1 MQKQKMKNVNNR
13 PHQEKHKHHKEQYQ
27 NNSDSEYSETEAGS
41 SSEVVINISLLKEI
55 ADTLTSIIS
64 QSQNSKNPINEISP
78 FKHDYVPK
86 ISLFDYLY
94 RIQKYAGIENS
105 TLILA
110 LIYIDRI
117 CSKKKLTLTKYNIHR
132 LLFTSIIIAIKYN
145 EDIKYNNLFYSKI
158 AGVSVSEL
166 IQLEAAFLKIIN
178 FELFV
183 PDDLYQ
189 KYNDYLNINID
200 INE

>member
-1 MQKQKMKNVNNR
+1 MRNVNNK
-13 PHQEKHKHHKEQYQ
+13 PPQENHKHKHHKELFQ

-41 SSEVVINISLLKEI
+41 STEVVINISLLKEI
-55 ADTLTSIIS
+55 ADTLASIIF
-64 QSQNSKNPINEISP
+64 QNKNSKNQVNEISP
-78 FKHDYVPK
+78 FQHDNVPK

-94 RIQKYAGIENS
+94 RIQKYTGIENS

-117 CSKKKLTLTKYNIHR
+117 CSKKKIILTKYNIHR

-145 EDIKYNNLFYSKI
+145 EDINYNNLFYSKV
-158 AGVSVSEL
+158 AGISVKEL
-166 IQLEAAFLKIIN
+166 IKLEGDFLKIIN

-183 PDDLYQ
+183 QDDLYQ
-189 KYNDYLNINID
+189 KYNDYLNYNININD
-200 INE
+200 

>member
-1 MQKQKMKNVNNR
+1 MQKQNIKNVNDR
-13 PHQEKHKHHKEQYQ
+13 SLQENHKLHKEQYQ
-27 NNSDSEYSETEAGS
+27 DNSDSEYSETEAGS
-41 SSEVVINISLLKEI
+41 STEVEINISLLKEI

-64 QSQNSKNPINEISP
+64 KSQNSKNPIKEISP
-78 FKHDYVPK
+78 FKRDYVPK

-94 RIQKYAGIENS
+94 RIQKYTGVENS

-117 CSKKKLTLTKYNIHR
+117 CSKKQVTLTKYNIHR

-145 EDIKYNNLFYSKI
+145 EDTKYDNVFYSKI
-158 AGVSVSEL
+158 GGVSTNEL
-166 IQLEAAFLKIIN
+166 LQLEGAFLKIIN

-183 PDDLYQ
+183 RDDLYK
-189 KYNDYLNINID
+189 KYNDYLNYNMD